1 MRKFLSVS
9 MVLLLCSGCALMTS
23 KIDVPYQPASVATVV
38 PGASNARVSVT
49 ATDSRATYR
58 DRVGTKKNGYGMEMA
73 AIIPNTDPAT
83 SVQAAFMQELA
94 ARGFQVGR
102 GGATIQ
108 LQLVR
113 FYNDFKPGFF
123 SGDSVA
129 TVAFN
134 ISVVSADSTSAF
146 SKYYEGTGTA
156 PDIQIMGGDNARD
169 ALTKAFAASVSSA
182 LADPGFIRAVMAAGA
197 PARSAVVETHTAS

>member
-1 MRKFLSVS
+1 MRKFLQVC
-9 MVLLLCSGCALMTS
+9 MLLLPCSGCALMTS
-23 KIDVPYQPASVATVV
+23 KIDVRYQPANVASVV

-73 AIIPNTDPAT
+73 AIVPNTDPAT
-83 SVQAAFMQELA
+83 SVQAAFTQELA
-94 ARGFQVGR
+94 ARGFRVGQ
-102 GGATIQ
+102 GGAAVQIQ
-108 LQLVR
+108 IVL

-134 ISVVSADSTSAF
+134 ISVVSAD
-146 SKYYEGTGTA
+146 
-156 PDIQIMGGDNARD
+156 
-169 ALTKAFAASVSSA
+169 
-182 LADPGFIRAVMAAGA
+182 
-197 PARSAVVETHTAS
+197 